1 MEHGGRDGVDYE
13 HEKDRKGWK
22 DGGALD
28 GVERMRHS
36 DSERE
41 REREGGGERD
51 GVRVDDKQIAQP
63 QVESEAM
70 IRTTSRA

>member
-1 MEHGGRDGVDYE
+1 MEHGRRDGIDTSVRRI
-13 HEKDRKGWK
+13 EKDGK

-28 GVERMRHS
+28 GMEGMRRS
-36 DSERE
+36 DSKRE
-41 REREGGGERD
+41 TD
-51 GVRVDDKQIAQP
+51 AVRVDDKQIAQP